1 MIFNVVKQPV
11 RAKYADD
18 FPSLIADYIAASR
31 AEPGNLFFDWCRSA
45 DDPNLWFLI
54 EGFRDAEAGE
64 AHVSSEHFK
73 AAMADMPRLLAAAP
87 EIIHVEDARRGLGQR
102 ERRRLT

>member
-18 FPSLIADYIAASR
+18 FPTLIADYIAASR

-64 AHVSSEHFK
+64 APVSSEPFH
-73 AAMADMPRLLAAAP
+73 AAMPGTPRPPAAAP
-87 EIIHVEDARRGLGQR
+87 ETIHVEAPGEGWGSVS
-102 ERRRLT
+102 EGA

>member
-11 RAKYADD
+11 RAKYADE

-45 DDPNLWFLI
+45 DDPTLWFLI

-64 AHVSSEHFK
+64 AHVASEHFR
-73 AAMADMPRLLAAAP
+73 AAMSEMPRLLAAAP
-87 EIIHVEDARRGLGQR
+87 EIIHVETPGHGWGRVSEG
-102 ERRRLT
+102 T

>member
-1 MIFNVVKQPV
+1 MIFNVVRQPV

-31 AEPGNLFFDWCRSA
+31 AEPGTLSVDCGRSA
-45 DDPNLWFLI
+45 HGPSLWFLI
-54 EGFRDAEAGE
+54 EGFRDAAAGE

-73 AAMADMPRLLAAAP
+73 AAMSEMPRLLAAAP
-87 EIIHVEDARRGLGQR
+87 EIIHVETPGEGWGSV
-102 ERRRLT
+102 

>member
-1 MIFNVVKQPV
+1 MIFNVVRQPV

-64 AHVSSEHFK
+64 AHVASDHFK
-73 AAMADMPRLLAAAP
+73 TAMAEMPRLLAAAP
-87 EIIHVEDARRGLGQR
+87 EIIHVDTPGEGWGQVS
-102 ERRRLT
+102 EGS